1 MQQDLNCLKLA
12 YANSKTLMFYMM
24 LLNDK
29 IPTNL
34 NYLPWKINHALLLA
48 FFTPFYSPIAQ

>member
-34 NYLPWKINHALLLA
+34 NYLP
-48 FFTPFYSPIAQ
+48 